1 MANYLSKPIETLE
14 PMKPINTQLVGQ
26 VLAAKQ
32 GQYNLAKQQINQ
44 TLDAFENLK
53 VLRGQDQAYIEAKLT
68 DLRAK
73 LDNSAYKDLSDI
85 NLSDNLMSQIKTA
98 AKDPFIVDAIA
109 NTAKFNNFQQQLAQ
123 LKEKKPELY
132 NDANYAYAMWKG
144 GVQDYID
151 GKSNGI
157 GNLSYTNYTDLTE
170 EHLKKLKTIK
180 DLKGKRF
187 IEQADGQGRIYRK
200 EIDGLTDVEIQNYFG
215 SILTSQELEQMKIN
229 GWAKY
234 GQNPQE
240 AQKLVSGYYNEKIS
254 WIDDQL
260 KINQAKLNTNITA
273 NYTSQ
278 EFLTIE
284 F

>member
-1 MANYLSKPIETLE
+1 MANYLSQKIETLE

-53 VLRGQDQAYIEAKLT
+53 VLREQDQAYIEAKLT

-98 AKDPFIVDAIA
+98 AKDPFIVDAMA

-157 GNLSYTNYTDLTE
+157 GELNYINYTDYNKEVSDTLVEFEKMNDDEVIQLPDPNNPGQLIKVT
-170 EHLKKLKTIK
+170 KKGLSPEQIRQIATNSISQSG
-180 DLKGKRF
+180 KGQMQIDAWANSNKFQDEQSFEGAVKF
-187 IEQADGQGRIYRK
+187 IESSKDTYDTKITDLETKIKQG
-200 EIDGLTDVEIQNYFG
+200 G
-215 SILTSQELEQMKIN
+215 SDE
-229 GWAKY
+229 
-234 GQNPQE
+234 
-240 AQKLVSGYYNEKIS
+240 
-254 WIDDQL
+254 QL
-260 KINQAKLNTNITA
+260 KQ
-273 NYTSQ
+273 
-278 EFLTIE
+278 
-284 F
+284 